1 MLFSKNEITV
11 KIDKKL
17 FNEVSKHR
25 GNQNPSFVINLLMHE
40 YLQSLQKELSSM
52 PQSDNHQSVDNS
64 VVYSENYYK
73 VQKNLQTWLRKQSDY
88 KTIIVTYFECQR
100 KFGNVS
106 KIILEKNCQSKDVKN
121 FTTYFSQ
128 LSSASSSQG
137 QIFEKGRDKNVYI
150 LNEVKNLVE
159 DFYNNALNDTV
170 ITIPDSDTNASEE
183 VEMDKNTAI
192 KLFLEK
198 GCTISS
204 CRTFASLNSVS
215 SVYWANPNP
224 DFLNNSWSLILNNK
238 KTKQLYLLNIPAN
251 SFTIKD
257 FNLKKGVT
265 PNLLI
270 NITDLIDTGPGK
282 VNFSKYV
289 IDKINY

>member
-1 MLFSKNEITV
+1 MFFNKNEITV

-17 FNEVSKHR
+17 FDEVSKLE
-25 GNQNPSFVINLLMHE
+25 GNPNPSFVINLVIHK
-40 YLQSLQKELSSM
+40 YLQMVQQEVSSI
-52 PQSDNHQSVDNS
+52 PQSSNIQSGNNS
-64 VVYSENYYK
+64 IAYSENYYK
-73 VQKNLQTWLRKQSDY
+73 VQKNLQTWLKKQSDY
-88 KTIIVTYFECQR
+88 KSIIVTYFEC
-100 KFGNVS
+100 KETFGDVN
-106 KIILEKNCQSKDVKN
+106 KEILEENCRSKGIKN

-128 LSSASSSQG
+128 LSSTSSSQG
-137 QIFEKGRDKNVYI
+137 QIFEKGRDRNLYV
-150 LNEVKNLVE
+150 LDEVKGLIT
-159 DFYNNALNDTV
+159 DFYNNTLNNTAV
-170 ITIPDSDTNASEE
+170 PDSSTNAAGDAGMTKS
-183 VEMDKNTAI
+183 TAI

-204 CRTFASLNSVS
+204 CCTFASLNSVS
-215 SVYWANPNP
+215 SLYWANPNP

>member
-1 MLFSKNEITV
+1 M
-11 KIDKKL
+11 D
-17 FNEVSKHR
+17 
-25 GNQNPSFVINLLMHE
+25 
-40 YLQSLQKELSSM
+40 
-52 PQSDNHQSVDNS
+52 
-64 VVYSENYYK
+64 
-73 VQKNLQTWLRKQSDY
+73 
-88 KTIIVTYFECQR
+88 
-100 KFGNVS
+100 
-106 KIILEKNCQSKDVKN
+106 
-121 FTTYFSQ
+121 
-128 LSSASSSQG
+128 
-137 QIFEKGRDKNVYI
+137 
-150 LNEVKNLVE
+150 EVKGLIT
-159 DFYNNALNDTV
+159 DFYNNTLNNTAV
-170 ITIPDSDTNASEE
+170 PDRSTNVAGEAGMTKS
-183 VEMDKNTAI
+183 TAI

-204 CRTFASLNSVS
+204 CCTFASLNSVS
-215 SVYWANPNP
+215 SLYWANPNP

>member
-1 MLFSKNEITV
+1 MFFNKNEITV

-17 FNEVSKHR
+17 FDEVSKLE
-25 GNQNPSFVINLLMHE
+25 GNPNPSFVINLVIHK
-40 YLQSLQKELSSM
+40 YLQRAQQEVSSI
-52 PQSDNHQSVDNS
+52 PQSSNIQSGNNS
-64 VVYSENYYK
+64 IAYSENYYK
-73 VQKNLQTWLRKQSDY
+73 VQKNLQTWLKKQSDY
-88 KTIIVTYFECQR
+88 KSIIVTYFEC
-100 KFGNVS
+100 KETFGDVN
-106 KIILEKNCQSKDVKN
+106 KEILEKNCRSKGIKN

-128 LSSASSSQG
+128 LSSTSSSQG
-137 QIFEKGRDKNVYI
+137 QIFEKGRDRNLYV
-150 LNEVKNLVE
+150 LDEVKGLIT
-159 DFYNNALNDTV
+159 DFYNNTLNNTAV
-170 ITIPDSDTNASEE
+170 PDSSTNAAEDTGMTKS
-183 VEMDKNTAI
+183 TAI

-204 CRTFASLNSVS
+204 CCTFASLNSVS
-215 SVYWANPNP
+215 SLYWANPNP

-251 SFTIKD
+251 SFAIKD

>member
-1 MLFSKNEITV
+1 MFFNKNEITV

-17 FNEVSKHR
+17 FDEVSKLE
-25 GNQNPSFVINLLMHE
+25 GNPNPSFVINLVIHK
-40 YLQSLQKELSSM
+40 YLQRAQQEVSSI
-52 PQSDNHQSVDNS
+52 PQSSNIQSGNNS
-64 VVYSENYYK
+64 IAYSENYYK
-73 VQKNLQTWLRKQSDY
+73 VQKNLQTWLKKQSDY
-88 KTIIVTYFECQR
+88 KSIIVTYFEC
-100 KFGNVS
+100 KETFGDVN
-106 KIILEKNCQSKDVKN
+106 KEILEENCRSKGIKN

-128 LSSASSSQG
+128 LSSTSSSQG
-137 QIFEKGRDKNVYI
+137 QIFEKGRDRNLYV
-150 LNEVKNLVE
+150 LDEVKGLIT
-159 DFYNNALNDTV
+159 DFYNNTLNNTAV
-170 ITIPDSDTNASEE
+170 PDRSTNVAGEAGMTKS
-183 VEMDKNTAI
+183 TAI

-204 CRTFASLNSVS
+204 CCTFASLNSVS
-215 SVYWANPNP
+215 SLYWANPNP